1 VQKASEDKV
10 KVMQQII
17 STCDSQLTSPM
28 TIVEKWQL
36 AKKLAV
42 AVDDTGAVESLTEN
56 GSCIAMKSV
65 IGPKFS
71 IFAF

>member
-1 VQKASEDKV
+1 M

-17 STCDSQLTSPM
+17 SACDSQLTSPM
-28 TIVEKWQL
+28 TIVDRWQL
-36 AKKLAV
+36 AKKLTV
-42 AVDDTGAVESLTEN
+42 AVDDTGAVESFTED

-71 IFAF
+71 IFAL